1 MRSSCKTWGYKSIIG
16 YFNSMETKKKAVV
29 FTLGCKVNARES
41 ASIMSGLTEKG
52 FEVSDKIEP
61 ADVYVINTCAVT
73 AEAEKKSR
81 QAVARMRKCNP
92 DALIYVCGCASQRD
106 PEAFAEKGV
115 KVVVGAKSKDKLIE
129 LLDNDGVYI
138 EKSDD
143 YYEKYLPCKTSRTRE
158 YVKVQ
163 DGCDNFCSYCI
174 IPYLR
179 GRSRSRKIENVIKE
193 IEALSPL
200 EAVITGINISSYS
213 DGGKGLD
220 QLIAA
225 LSHIN
230 CRIRLGSV
238 EVNVIDEKFLEATKK
253 LKDFAPHFHLSLQS
267 GSDHVL
273 KTMNRRYTAE
283 EYYEKVLLIR
293 KYYPDAAITTDVIV
307 GYSTETEEDFL
318 ESVAFC
324 RKVEFSDIHCFP
336 YSVRQG
342 TAGARLKK
350 LPDEV
355 KKDRLNRLLQVKAEL
370 KSAYINKHLGKTL
383 TVIPEEIEDGYVVG
397 YTENYIRVF
406 LKGEMKNGEFKVVLK
421 QPFKDGALAEYAD

>member
-1 MRSSCKTWGYKSIIG
+1 M
-16 YFNSMETKKKAVV
+16 
-29 FTLGCKVNARES
+29 
-41 ASIMSGLTEKG
+41 
-52 FEVSDKIEP
+52 
-61 ADVYVINTCAVT
+61 
-73 AEAEKKSR
+73 
-81 QAVARMRKCNP
+81 
-92 DALIYVCGCASQRD
+92 
-106 PEAFAEKGV
+106 
-115 KVVVGAKSKDKLIE
+115 
-129 LLDNDGVYI
+129 
-138 EKSDD
+138 
-143 YYEKYLPCKTSRTRE
+143 
-158 YVKVQ
+158 
-163 DGCDNFCSYCI
+163 SYCI

-213 DGGKGLD
+213 DDGKGLD

-307 GYSTETEEDFL
+307 GYSTETEEDFA

-370 KSAYINKHLGKTL
+370 KSAYINKYLGKTL

>member
-1 MRSSCKTWGYKSIIG
+1 M
-16 YFNSMETKKKAVV
+16 NKKAVV
-29 FTLGCKVNARES
+29 FTLGCKVNSRES
-41 ASIMSGLTEKG
+41 AALMSGLNDKG
-52 FEVSDKIEP
+52 YEVSDKIEK
-61 ADVYVINTCAVT
+61 ADLYNINTCAVT

-81 QAVARMRKCNP
+81 QAVARMRKFNP
-92 DALIYVCGCASQRD
+92 DAPIFVCGCASQRD
-106 PEAFAEKGV
+106 PEAFREKGV
-115 KVVVGAKSKDKLIE
+115 KVVVGAKSKDKIIDM
-129 LLDNDGVYI
+129 LDEDGVFI
-138 EKSDD
+138 EKSDE
-143 YYEKYLPCKTSRTRE
+143 YYEKFMPCKTSRTRE
-158 YVKVQ
+158 YVKIQ

-193 IEALSPL
+193 IKALSPL
-200 EAVITGINISSYS
+200 ESVITGINISSYN
-213 DGGKGLD
+213 DDGKGLNE
-220 QLIAA
+220 LIAA
-225 LSHIN
+225 LSDID

-238 EVNVIDEKFLEATKK
+238 EVGVIDEKLLDATKK

-283 EYYEKVLLIR
+283 EYYDRVMLIR

-307 GYSTETEEDFL
+307 GYSTETEQDFL
-318 ESVAFC
+318 DSVAFC
-324 RKVEFSDIHCFP
+324 RKVGFSDIHCFP

-355 KKDRLNRLLQVKAEL
+355 KKDRLERLLEVKAEL
-370 KSAYINKHLGKTL
+370 KNAYINEHIGKIL
-383 TVIPEEIEDGYVVG
+383 RVIPEEKEDGYVVG

-406 LKGEMKNGEFKVVLK
+406 MQGEMRCGEFAVLLK
-421 QPFKDGALAEYAD
+421 EPFKDGALAEFVD